1 MKSKS
6 AAKFSVADIQAIAF
20 DGYGTLFDFMEPDFI
35 VTFAEICA
43 LQGLEADA
51 ADLWRRFLRAAL
63 HFRSENH
70 RDPVYRRYDEA
81 WAVQFQRVFKQ
92 LKLRG
97 DPEAAADHLREKL
110 ASATA
115 FPEVYPVLEALRSRY
130 RLAVLSNSDDDF
142 LTAALRRNNLSF
154 DTVVTSEQAGAIKP
168 DPAIFHHLV
177 RRLKLEPARI
187 LYAGDTPI
195 PDLLGPRQAGLKVA
209 WVNRVGARRP
219 RKVPPPDIR
228 VRNLTELLPVLLPD
242 ASPANASAAG
252 GDARHRR
259 SRQLHDLARRHMPG
273 GVSSPVRAFKAV
285 GGRPPIIAYGQ
296 GPRVFDVDGNA
307 YIDYVAAFGPL
318 ILGHAH
324 PAVTDV
330 LTRAIERGTAFGAT
344 TELEV
349 ELARTI
355 CDAIPSVEMLR
366 FVSSGTEA
374 TMSALRLAR
383 AFTGRDRIVKFEGCY
398 HGHADGLLAKAGS
411 GQATLG
417 LPDSPGVPE
426 SYAAQTLVVPFNDE
440 EAVRHLF
447 DEHPE
452 EIAAVIVEP
461 IAGNMGVVPPA
472 PGFLQR
478 LRALTR
484 EHGSLL
490 LFDEVIT
497 GFRLH
502 YGGVQ
507 TMFGIEP
514 DLTCLGKIIGGGLPI
529 GAYGGRREIM
539 EMVAPQ
545 GPVYQAGTLAGNPL
559 AMAAGIATL
568 GALADEA
575 AYPRLEVG
583 AIFLEDGLRRA
594 AEETETPVRINRAGS
609 LLTIFFTDTPVT
621 DFASAR
627 RSDTERYAAFFR
639 QMLSRGV
646 FLPPSQFEAMFVSLA
661 HTDDEL
667 RETFE
672 AARESLARGG

>member
-1 MKSKS
+1 
-6 AAKFSVADIQAIAF
+6 
-20 DGYGTLFDFMEPDFI
+20 
-35 VTFAEICA
+35 
-43 LQGLEADA
+43 
-51 ADLWRRFLRAAL
+51 
-63 HFRSENH
+63 
-70 RDPVYRRYDEA
+70 
-81 WAVQFQRVFKQ
+81 
-92 LKLRG
+92 
-97 DPEAAADHLREKL
+97 
-110 ASATA
+110 
-115 FPEVYPVLEALRSRY
+115 
-130 RLAVLSNSDDDF
+130 
-142 LTAALRRNNLSF
+142 
-154 DTVVTSEQAGAIKP
+154 
-168 DPAIFHHLV
+168 
-177 RRLKLEPARI
+177 
-187 LYAGDTPI
+187 
-195 PDLLGPRQAGLKVA
+195 
-209 WVNRVGARRP
+209 
-219 RKVPPPDIR
+219 
-228 VRNLTELLPVLLPD
+228 
-242 ASPANASAAG
+242 
-252 GDARHRR
+252 
-259 SRQLHDLARRHMPG
+259 
-273 GVSSPVRAFKAV
+273 
-285 GGRPPIIAYGQ
+285 PPILAYGQ

-330 LTRAIERGTAFGAT
+330 LTHAIERGTAYGAT

-355 CDAIPSVEMLR
+355 CEAIPSVEMLR

-383 AFTGRDRIVKFEGCY
+383 AFTGRDKIVKFEGCY

-426 SYAAQTLVVPFNDE
+426 SYAVQTLVVPFNDE

-447 DEHPE
+447 DEHPQ

-478 LRALTR
+478 LRDLTR

-529 GAYGGRREIM
+529 GAYGGQREIM

-559 AMAAGIATL
+559 AVAAGIATL

-575 AYPRLEVG
+575 AYPRLEIG

-594 AEETETPVRINRAGS
+594 AEEAEVPVRINRVGS
-609 LLTIFFTDTPVT
+609 MLTIFFTDTPVT
-621 DFASAR
+621 DFASAK
-627 RSDTERYAAFFR
+627 RSDTGRYAAFFR
-639 QMLSRGV
+639 RMFSRGV

-661 HTDDEL
+661 HGDGEVAQTV
-667 RETFE
+667 E
-672 AARESLARGG
+672 AARESLAAIR